1 MKAVFSLNYELTR
14 VKVIFCDSVF
24 NTLNFYDTWKGNKT
38 SILFLNSRV
47 KPLEKLNWGPILV
60 LHHKSSELCP
70 DHNTSI
76 PSRTTYRNISISL
89 RGSKAL
95 RYLSLNIC
103 SASDTLNDVA
113 TLESFPLSRCIV
125 PSSLGSKTFSNSSLL
140 MCPLFSLRDDTPV
153 LPYSKPSSNSFEI
166 VALFGTLDLVDLSL

>member
-24 NTLNFYDTWKGNKT
+24 NTLNFHDTWKGNKT

-47 KPLEKLNWGPILV
+47 QPLEKLNWGPILV

-89 RGSKAL
+89 RGNKAL

-103 SASDTLNDVA
+103 SAFGHLKRCRHLGILPS
-113 TLESFPLSRCIV
+113 LEMYIPF
-125 PSSLGSKTFSNSSLL
+125 
-140 MCPLFSLRDDTPV
+140 
-153 LPYSKPSSNSFEI
+153 LPWK
-166 VALFGTLDLVDLSL
+166 